1 MDSVP
6 SIVPVTLEN
15 GAIIRVQATLIGE
28 PADASLPEVG
38 EEVESDVSLNLRPLK
53 EVADSIEGIAQTIK
67 TALDKV
73 KPSKASVEF
82 NVEFGFEAG
91 QLTAM
96 IVQGS
101 GNANLR
107 VCLEWTEPKA
117 DEG

>member
-1 MDSVP
+1 MDTSL
-6 SIVPVTLEN
+6 SIIPVELEN
-15 GAIIRVQATLIGE
+15 GAVIRVQATPIGE
-28 PADASLPEVG
+28 PGDSSLPEIG
-38 EEVESDVSLNLRPLK
+38 EEIESDVSLNLQPLR

-67 TALDKV
+67 SALDKV

-101 GNANLR
+101 GSANLK
-107 VCLEWTEPKA
+107 VCLEWEEPKPNK
-117 DEG
+117 E

>member
-1 MDSVP
+1 MDTSL
-6 SIVPVTLEN
+6 SIIPVELEN
-15 GAIIRVQATLIGE
+15 GAVIRVQATPIGE
-28 PADASLPEVG
+28 QSLPEIG
-38 EEVESDVSLNLRPLK
+38 EEIESDVSLNLQPLR

-67 TALDKV
+67 SALDKV

-101 GNANLR
+101 GNANLK
-107 VCLEWTEPKA
+107 VCLEWEEPKP
-117 DEG
+117 EKE

>member
-1 MDSVP
+1 MDPSP
-6 SIVPVTLEN
+6 SIIPVELES
-15 GAIIRVQATLIGE
+15 GAIIRVQATPLGE
-28 PADASLPEVG
+28 TSDTSLPAVG

-82 NVEFGFEAG
+82 SVEFGVEGG

-96 IVQGS
+96 IVQGTS
-101 GNANLR
+101 NANLKI
-107 VCLEWTEPKA
+107 CLEWSESDAEK
-117 DEG
+117 G